1 MKTGIPS
8 AVQGAVFCFA
18 NIFVQASVNRFGE
31 TAIAGSTVAMNFE
44 YFTYYVITA
53 FGQTATT
60 FTGQNHAA
68 GQKDRC
74 RSILWLCL
82 LLSTVCSSVPIF
94 TIVLFRNTFSGF
106 FTPDP
111 AVIDSAAVRI
121 LCILLFEPI
130 CNLYEIPAGVLRGSG
145 HALYPAVSTM
155 IGTCAFR
162 IIWICTVFRE
172 NPTLPMLYH
181 AFPLSWVATILL
193 VISGF
198 FVIQYTEKR
207 RQKTR

>member
-1 MKTGIPS
+1 
-8 AVQGAVFCFA
+8 
-18 NIFVQASVNRFGE
+18 
-31 TAIAGSTVAMNFE
+31 
-44 YFTYYVITA
+44 
-53 FGQTATT
+53 
-60 FTGQNHAA
+60 
-68 GQKDRC
+68 
-74 RSILWLCL
+74 
-82 LLSTVCSSVPIF
+82 
-94 TIVLFRNTFSGF
+94 
-106 FTPDP
+106 
-111 AVIDSAAVRI
+111 
-121 LCILLFEPI
+121 
-130 CNLYEIPAGVLRGSG
+130 
-145 HALYPAVSTM
+145 M